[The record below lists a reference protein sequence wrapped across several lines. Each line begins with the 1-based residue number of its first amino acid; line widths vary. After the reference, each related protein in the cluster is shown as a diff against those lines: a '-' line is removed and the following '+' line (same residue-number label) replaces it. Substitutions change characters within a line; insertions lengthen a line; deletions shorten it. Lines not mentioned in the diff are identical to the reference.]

1 MHVSWSTPGSCLFP
15 SLLLNPIKQ
24 RNWRYFELYGIPD
37 NVWILQCFLK
47 LLSWSECYSNQTV
60 ATFVIYSQSMGYGFP
75 LVQRKSRAL
84 LSQAVAL
91 AWAESEDLLLLA
103 FQDCW
108 SRSQDCSGIRSL
120 DCSFLRPWLP
130 VWTQAYCDWLCP
142 VLAEVFVFECQ
153 TMGFHS
159 IQDIWFPIK
168 VI

>member
-15 SLLLNPIKQ
+15 SLLVNSIKQ

-91 AWAESEDLLLLA
+91 AWAELKI
-103 FQDCW
+103 C
-108 SRSQDCSGIRSL
+108 C
-120 DCSFLRPWLP
+120 FLRSRIVGQEAKIAVESEVLTAPSWDHGCLFGLRHI
-130 VWTQAYCDWLCP
+130 VIGFALCLQKYLCLS
-142 VLAEVFVFECQ
+142 VRQWVF
-153 TMGFHS
+153 
-159 IQDIWFPIK
+159 IQFRISGSLSR
-168 VI
+168 